1 MKKII
6 EDDESEGLESLLGE
20 NITLICMSYFYTGKL
35 VGVNDTCV
43 KLKDPYMVYETGS
56 WEKADWEDAQKLPKE
71 FLYVSIPAIEAFG
84 VMK

>member
-6 EDDESEGLESLLGE
+6 ETDESEGLESLLGE
-20 NITLICMSYFYTGKL
+20 TVTLICMSYFYTGKL

-43 KLKDPYMVYETGS
+43 KLKDPYMIYETGA
-56 WEKADWEDAQKLPKE
+56 WNKADWEDAQKLPKE
-71 FLYVSIPAIEAFG
+71 FLYVSIPAIESFG